1 MTASDRAHAL
11 LTRVRALHDIWAQV
25 ARELDE
31 ETVRAPSALPGWT
44 RAHLLS
50 HLARNADGLVNL
62 LTWAKT
68 GVEQPMYAGERARDD
83 DIEKGAYRSAEEIAA
98 DVVDSAARLVET
110 ADGLPE
116 EAWSVRVRA
125 RQGREIPA
133 DFVLWLRLSEVAI
146 HLADLDLG
154 YDFARVAGLLGPEFH
169 LVVSNAIGM
178 YGGELPAVLL
188 VAAGPDGTRHEWRM
202 GTGKAVTLTG
212 TPGDVLAWVT
222 GRSDGSTLDGNVPK
236 LPHWL

>member
-1 MTASDRAHAL
+1 VTASERAHAL
-11 LTRVRALHDIWAQV
+11 LNRVCALHDEWAHL
-25 ARELDE
+25 ARGLDD

-68 GVEQPMYAGERARDD
+68 GVEQPMYAGEGARDD
-83 DIEKGAYRSAEEIAA
+83 DIEKGAYRSAGEIAI
-98 DVVDSAARLVET
+98 DVVDSAARLVEV
-110 ADGLPE
+110 AEGLPE
-116 EAWSVRVRA
+116 EAWSARVRA
-125 RQGREIPA
+125 RQGREIA
-133 DFVLWLRLSEVAI
+133 AEFVLWLRLSEVAI

-154 YDFARVAGLLGPEFH
+154 YDFARVARLLGPEFD

-188 VAAGPDGTRHEWRM
+188 IAVEPDGTRHEWRM
-202 GTGKAVTLTG
+202 GAGEPVKLTG
-212 TPGDVLAWVT
+212 SPGDVLEWVT
-222 GRSDGSTLDGNVPK
+222 GRSDGSSLDGDVPP